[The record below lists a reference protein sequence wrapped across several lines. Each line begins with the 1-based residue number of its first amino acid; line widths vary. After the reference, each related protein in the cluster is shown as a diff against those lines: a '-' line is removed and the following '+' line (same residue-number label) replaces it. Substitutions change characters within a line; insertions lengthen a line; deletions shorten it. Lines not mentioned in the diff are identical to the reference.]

1 MRARVAWIVAAAVVL
16 GLAAGGGWWWWR
28 QQEADRDAAARA
40 AVQDYAAAWDG
51 KDLSGVAF
59 ADDGAADDFAAAV
72 DGLGDA
78 GVTAGVRDVERTD
91 DEARGEVDVAWTL
104 PGDVGWSYTVPVVL
118 EERDGRWLVRGP
130 SGGTAWAPD
139 LPAGATMT
147 IERTAPQRGDLLDR
161 DGEPLMP
168 LGAVYVVQLDPVQAT
183 PESAAELERVTGV
196 DGLVEALAQRTAAS
210 SQAPVPVI
218 TYRESDYEERRA
230 RLEGLPGAF
239 VTESTQPLA
248 RTRGFGQPL
257 LGAYGEVTE
266 EVVDASDGRYVA
278 GDRAGLS
285 GLQRQYD
292 AVLAGQPG
300 LSVVTDAGTTLFEQP
315 PTDGTDVETTL
326 DQGVQAAAEEAL
338 ADADTDRPAALVAV
352 DVPSGE
358 VLAVANSPSSG
369 FDRAVTGRY
378 PPGSTFKVATTYAYL
393 TQGITTPDAV
403 VPCPRT
409 ITIDGRAFRNYE
421 NAFIPGRPTFFE
433 DFTQSCNTAFVS
445 LSPRLGDDDL
455 STAAAALGIGGDW
468 GDTLGVAGAFPGSIP
483 TTTGGTDTA
492 AAAIGQARN
501 EVSPLSLAVMT
512 GSIGRG
518 TYVAP
523 VLVRTEET
531 PQARPEALD
540 GRAVGQIRSMMASVV
555 ASGTAAELRGTPGGP
570 VRAKTGTAQHG
581 DDSGEDYVWVTGYQG
596 DVAFA
601 VLIEGGTSGGTD
613 AAPVARDFLTT
624 LAR

>member
-1 MRARVAWIVAAAVVL
+1 
-16 GLAAGGGWWWWR
+16 
-28 QQEADRDAAARA
+28 
-40 AVQDYAAAWDG
+40 
-51 KDLSGVAF
+51 
-59 ADDGAADDFAAAV
+59 
-72 DGLGDA
+72 
-78 GVTAGVRDVERTD
+78 
-91 DEARGEVDVAWTL
+91 
-104 PGDVGWSYTVPVVL
+104 
-118 EERDGRWLVRGP
+118 
-130 SGGTAWAPD
+130 
-139 LPAGATMT
+139 
-147 IERTAPQRGDLLDR
+147 
-161 DGEPLMP
+161 
-168 LGAVYVVQLDPVQAT
+168 VYVVQLDPVQAT

-230 RLEGLPGAF
+230 RLESLPGAF

-248 RTRGFGQPL
+248 PTRGFGQPL
-257 LGAYGEVTE
+257 LGTYGEVTE

-292 AVLAGQPG
+292 PTLAGDPG
-300 LSVVTDAGTTLFEQP
+300 ISVVTDAGATLFEQP

-409 ITIDGRAFRNYE
+409 TTIDGRAFRNYE

-445 LSPRLGDDDL
+445 LSPQLGDDDL
-455 STAAAALGIGGDW
+455 STAAG
-468 GDTLGVAGAFPGSIP
+468 P
-483 TTTGGTDTA
+483 TG
-492 AAAIGQARN
+492 
-501 EVSPLSLAVMT
+501 
-512 GSIGRG
+512 
-518 TYVAP
+518 
-523 VLVRTEET
+523 
-531 PQARPEALD
+531 ARPWAS
-540 GRAVGQIRSMMASVV
+540 RAPSRAASPPPPAVPTPRPPPSARPAPRSRRS
-555 ASGTAAELRGTPGGP
+555 PWP
-570 VRAKTGTAQHG
+570 
-581 DDSGEDYVWVTGYQG
+581 
-596 DVAFA
+596 
-601 VLIEGGTSGGTD
+601 
-613 AAPVARDFLTT
+613 
-624 LAR
+624 